1 MLVWMLLEQAM
12 STLSARRVETLK
24 EPGFYGDGDG
34 LYLSVKP
41 SGAKSWILRTVVH
54 GKRRDLG
61 VGSADFVALGEA
73 RDKARDWR
81 KIAREGGDPYASR
94 NAKAITFEEATAEYH
109 RLVSQSFRSQKHAAQ
124 WMTGMKRHVFPAF
137 GERMIS
143 TIGVVD
149 VRKALEPI
157 WIGKHE
163 TARKIKQ
170 RIEAVFD
177 WARAEGHYGPENP
190 ARGIKRALKPQPR
203 NPTHLAAM
211 PWSDLPAFYKSL
223 TARDGVSART
233 LQFIILTAV
242 RSGEAREARWVEFN
256 GNLWT
261 IPANRM
267 KTGRTH
273 VVPLAPEAVRILDE
287 MRGFDPVYVFPAR
300 SRTESGASKPQSI
313 NVFRALYD
321 RMGCDG
327 FTTHGFRSTF
337 RDWCG
342 EETDAPRE
350 VAEAALAHMP
360 GQVERAYRR
369 STALERRRVL
379 MDQWAAYAISDIPCK
394 PTSIPASEPIRFKP
408 RKRPSIIKRSRPTFS
423 PTTSFT
429 HPAEG

>member
-1 MLVWMLLEQAM
+1 M
-12 STLSARRVETLK
+12 SKLSARRVETLK

-34 LYLSVKP
+34 LYLAVKP

-61 VGSADFVALGEA
+61 VGPSDLVSLAEA
-73 RDKARDWR
+73 RDKAREWR
-81 KIAREGGDPYASR
+81 KVAREGGDPFASR
-94 NAKAITFEEATAEYH
+94 NAVTITFEEATVEYH
-109 RLVSQSFRSQKHAAQ
+109 RLVSQSFRSEKHAAQ
-124 WMTGMKRHVFPAF
+124 WMAGMKKHVFPAF
-137 GERMIS
+137 GDRMVS

-211 PWSDLPAFYKSL
+211 PWTELPAFYKSL
-223 TARDGVSART
+223 NERDGVSART
-233 LQFIILTAV
+233 LQFLILTAV
-242 RSGEAREARWVEFN
+242 RSGEAREARWEEFK

-261 IPANRM
+261 IPASRM

-273 VVPLAPEAVRILDE
+273 IVPLAPEALRIVDQVRGL
-287 MRGFDPVYVFPAR
+287 DPVLVFPQR
-300 SRTESGASKPQSI
+300 LRTKDGEGKPQSI
-313 NVFRALYD
+313 NVFQALYR

-342 EETDAPRE
+342 EEADAPRE
-350 VAEAALAHMP
+350 VAEAALAHVP

-369 STALERRRVL
+369 STLLDRRREL
-379 MDQWAAYAISDIPCK
+379 MEQWAAYVVGTGGD
-394 PTSIPASEPIRFKP
+394 
-408 RKRPSIIKRSRPTFS
+408 
-423 PTTSFT
+423 
-429 HPAEG
+429 

>member
-1 MLVWMLLEQAM
+1 MRFPLNTTETDPFQRLMLGQMLLEDGM
-12 STLSARRVETLK
+12 SKLSARRVETLK

-34 LYLSVKP
+34 LYLAVKP

-61 VGSADFVALGEA
+61 VGPSDLVSLAEA
-73 RDKARDWR
+73 RDKAREWR
-81 KIAREGGDPYASR
+81 KVAREGGDPFASR
-94 NAKAITFEEATAEYH
+94 NAGTITFEEATVEYH
-109 RLVSQSFRSQKHAAQ
+109 RLVSQSFRSEKHAAQ
-124 WMTGMKRHVFPAF
+124 WMAGMKKHVFPAF
-137 GERMIS
+137 GDRMVS

-211 PWSDLPAFYKSL
+211 PWTDLPAFYKSL
-223 TARDGVSART
+223 NERDGVSART
-233 LQFIILTAV
+233 LQFLILTAV
-242 RSGEAREARWVEFN
+242 RSGEAREARWEEFK

-261 IPANRM
+261 IPAIRM
-267 KTGRTH
+267 KSGRTH
-273 VVPLAPEAVRILDE
+273 IVPLAPEAQRILE
-287 MRGFDPVYVFPAR
+287 QVRGLDPVLVFPQR
-300 SRTESGASKPQSI
+300 IRTKEGAGKPQSI
-313 NVFRALYD
+313 NVFQALYL

-342 EETDAPRE
+342 EEADAPRE
-350 VAEAALAHMP
+350 VAEAALAHVP

-369 STALERRRVL
+369 STLLDRRRAL
-379 MDQWAAYAISDIPCK
+379 MEQWAAYVVSA
-394 PTSIPASEPIRFKP
+394 
-408 RKRPSIIKRSRPTFS
+408 
-423 PTTSFT
+423 
-429 HPAEG
+429 G

>member
-1 MLVWMLLEQAM
+1 MLLEDGM
-12 STLSARRVETLK
+12 SKLSARRVETLK

-41 SGAKSWILRTVVH
+41 TGSKSWILRTVVH

-61 VGSADFVALGEA
+61 IGPADLVSLAEA
-73 RDKARDWR
+73 RDKARGWR
-81 KIAREGGDPYASR
+81 KVAREGGDPYASR
-94 NAKAITFEEATAEYH
+94 NAETITFEEATIEYH
-109 RLVSQSFRSQKHAAQ
+109 RLVAQAFRSGKHSAQ
-124 WMTGMKRHVFPAF
+124 WLAGMKKHVFPAF
-137 GERMIS
+137 GDRMIY
-143 TIGVVD
+143 TVGVVD

-157 WIGKHE
+157 WINTHE

-190 ARGIKRALKPQPR
+190 ARGIKRALKPQAR

-211 PWSDLPAFYKSL
+211 PWADLPAFYESL
-223 TARDGVSART
+223 NERDGVSAKT

-242 RSGEAREARWVEFN
+242 RSCEAREARWDEFK

-261 IPANRM
+261 IPAHRM

-273 VVPLAPEAVRILDE
+273 IVPLAPEALRILE
-287 MRGFDPVYVFPAR
+287 QVRGLDPVYVFPQR
-300 SRTESGASKPQSI
+300 SRTEDGLGKPQSI
-313 NVFRALYD
+313 NVFRALYQ
-321 RMGCDG
+321 RMECEG

-342 EETDAPRE
+342 EAADAPRE
-350 VAEAALAHMP
+350 VAEAALAHVP

-369 STALERRRVL
+369 STLLDHRRALMER
-379 MDQWAAYAISDIPCK
+379 WAEFVAQKGKQPENSAPVRDS
-394 PTSIPASEPIRFKP
+394 SEQGD
-408 RKRPSIIKRSRPTFS
+408 SSHFS
-423 PTTSFT
+423 AHATVSK
-429 HPAEG
+429 ARNIQVNC